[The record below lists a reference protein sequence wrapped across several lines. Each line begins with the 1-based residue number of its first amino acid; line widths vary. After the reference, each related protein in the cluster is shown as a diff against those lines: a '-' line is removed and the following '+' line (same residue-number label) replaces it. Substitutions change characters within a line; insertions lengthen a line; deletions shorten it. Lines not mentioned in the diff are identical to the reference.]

1 MTRPGEVLAVHF
13 SSLWNTIES
22 WDMRLDYPKNVRVRF
37 MGGRIAEPVIRARR
51 KFYREEGVLFAGTKG
66 WLSVDRTALY
76 ASERRLQSHEAGKDE
91 IRLTRTAS
99 HARNFVDCIRSR
111 QAPVSPLEAAIRSDT
126 VSLLT
131 DIAIRGGRAVRWDP
145 TTETILGDDEAA
157 RLLDRPVRAKWDLL
171 AGNAERAAAPKG

>member
-1 MTRPGEVLAVHF
+1 VGDECGGRFEPWVSWKRAEIWSRPGGNS
-13 SSLWNTIES
+13 SSLHCSLE
-22 WDMRLDYPKNVRVRF
+22 
-37 MGGRIAEPVIRARR
+37 
-51 KFYREEGVLFAGTKG
+51 
-66 WLSVDRTALY
+66 
-76 ASERRLQSHEAGKDE
+76 
-91 IRLTRTAS
+91 LTSQFFS